1 MYIHIYICI
10 YTYIHTCICEC
21 IYLSLSLS
29 IYTYTYIYI
38 SYMHNIQGCLK
49 KKSGIWDVSPSKPA
63 GYHDT
68 GPLLKWRRQTVFLQA
83 LKCHHRP
90 LALLLMVS
98 TTSIMEWNATSS
110 LPSH

>member
-1 MYIHIYICI
+1 MYIH
-10 YTYIHTCICEC
+10 TYIRVFVYVST
-21 IYLSLSLS
+21 YLSLSLS
-29 IYTYTYIYI
+29 THIHIYI